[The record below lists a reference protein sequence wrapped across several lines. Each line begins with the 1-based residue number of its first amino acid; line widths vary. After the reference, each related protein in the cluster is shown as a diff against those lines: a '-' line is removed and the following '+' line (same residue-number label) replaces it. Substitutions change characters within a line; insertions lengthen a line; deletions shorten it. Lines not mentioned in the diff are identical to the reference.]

1 MKTRIIKTINLIEV
15 LIGIGFILYYFIIG
29 IAIKFNMS
37 MFYIWPLMGVLLI
50 GKGSYVIWLINR
62 HRFDRIPKWISWSYR
77 IIVIIGFTSLLILE
91 SLVVSGMKGNKQED
105 YDYLIVLGAAVYG
118 KYPSGVLNFR
128 IEEAYEYL
136 TDNQDTIAIV
146 SGGQGSGED
155 ISEALCMKN
164 RLMELGIDESR
175 IIMEDQSTS
184 TNENL
189 EFSLQKIPTGSS
201 VGIVTNNFHLY
212 RSVKLADAYDKYK
225 ISGISADYYWY
236 LLPHFML
243 RESFG
248 LVADTLRGNIS
259 W

>member
-1 MKTRIIKTINLIEV
+1 MKIKIIKTINLIEMV
-15 LIGIGFILYYFIIG
+15 LGVLFILYYFIIG
-29 IAIKFNMS
+29 LGIRFNMS
-37 MFYIWPLMGVLLI
+37 MFYIWPVMGIALI
-50 GKGSYVIWLINR
+50 GKGGYVLWRIKKQSFDKISRLI
-62 HRFDRIPKWISWSYR
+62 KWTYR
-77 IIVIIGFTSLLILE
+77 IILICGLLFLFVTE
-91 SLVVSGMKGNKQED
+91 SLVVSGMKGNKNAD

-136 TDNQDTIAIV
+136 SNNPDTIVVV

-212 RSVKLADAYDKYK
+212 RSIRLADAYDGYK

-243 RESFG
+243 RESFA
-248 LVADTLRGNIS
+248 LTVDTLRGNIS